1 VGSSSNYGSEEQ
13 TTQAVPEWV
22 RGQARLQT
30 HVCRLRALDVPSLP
44 ASAHMPSAPAAVTA
58 EAARRRTTTGM
69 TICGLAPTF
78 KPHTDDVF
86 ACFCSEVVGLQLYGS
101 SAWEFSAC
109 DPCMRQARG
118 YARSAPRHMYGS
130 LSLSVQLEAAQFMML
145 CPNCRQLAH
154 ITATWRHHQEYSLLP
169 LVSVLPPLRNHEH
182 NRAPLLNVHD
192 CGRSI

>member
-1 VGSSSNYGSEEQ
+1 MGAGASQASNARVQVAGVGCAQ
-13 TTQAVPEWV
+13 LACKRTHALRP
-22 RGQARLQT
+22 RRLQ
-30 HVCRLRALDVPSLP
+30 
-44 ASAHMPSAPAAVTA
+44 A
-58 EAARRRTTTGM
+58 EAARIRTTTGM

-86 ACFCSEVVGLQLYGS
+86 ACFCSEVVGLQLSGS

-182 NRAPLLNVHD
+182 NRATLLNVHD